1 MNYSNCICVDEKED
15 KVFFL
20 YEKDDQKLKIEIT
33 SEFNYILD
41 YHGLMED
48 NGLKVMETIKGKL
61 TLIDKLDIV
70 NEKTNQTY
78 YFIEEDAQAIE
89 SQIEKIKHFVK
100 LLKEN

>member
-1 MNYSNCICVDEKED
+1 M
-15 KVFFL
+15 
-20 YEKDDQKLKIEIT
+20 IE
-33 SEFNYILD
+33 NYIKKSIQLEQMNCCVISFGGCGTH
-41 YHGLMED
+41 YLANQLED